1 MFHFFHRDLKE
12 ELSTLQG
19 KEVEMVHKK
28 SDLEKQLEVAEAET
42 LTVRNELKTA
52 QKRIEDLQVAISG
65 EIDSDTISDQVKWLT
80 ALLAENIRCS
90 PNTQFGVPCLNAH
103 LTHPKNISTLFK
115 S

>member
-1 MFHFFHRDLKE
+1 
-12 ELSTLQG
+12 
-19 KEVEMVHKK
+19 MVHKK

-80 ALLAENIRCS
+80 ALLAENIRCN